1 MTDDLVKRLRFSL
14 RDWDGKSRFHFPQIN
29 ALTVDEAADCIEAQ
43 AAEIER
49 FKQSLTYIR
58 DTTTCEHAHCAAGEA
73 LEWSAIAALE
83 GKQ

>member
-1 MTDDLVKRLRFSL
+1 MTDEAKALVECVRLHRHWKNSCGDL
-14 RDWDGKSRFHFPQIN
+14 DN
-29 ALTVDEAADCIEAQ
+29 APFLLCDRIEQ
-43 AAEIER
+43 
-49 FKQSLTYIR
+49 FKQALTYIR